1 MAIKFNQI
9 KSTSLHLGD
18 KLAFGKFRG
27 CRIIDVLETDW
38 EYLKWLHS
46 NKNVNFSK
54 QVIDSITE
62 KWSEN
67 ESRIF
72 FEEEVKP
79 WLSDTLE
86 DVPY

>member
-1 MAIKFNQI
+1 MKNIQQ
-9 KSTSLHLGD
+9 
-18 KLAFGKFRG
+18 
-27 CRIIDVLETDW
+27 
-38 EYLKWLHS
+38 YLCIVD
-46 NKNVNFSK
+46 KNVNFSK